1 MFKFCELEQNTI
13 VKYVSF
19 LTQSQD
25 VEERIDVRS
34 AEHRCGGLGTLKLV
48 SLESK

>member
-19 LTQSQD
+19 LTQS
-25 VEERIDVRS
+25 R
-34 AEHRCGGLGTLKLV
+34 AEMLKK
-48 SLESK
+48 E